1 MFRVIA
7 RARPWPEAVARW
19 DRDTA
24 SADLLPFWHGLAA
37 QDDLD
42 LEAVLAVAPRLRLA
56 VGSLVGK
63 PAPRARR
70 PGHDRHA
77 ET

>member
-1 MFRVIA
+1 MSRVIA
-7 RARPWPEAVARW
+7 RAWPWPDAVARW

-24 SADLLPFWHGLAA
+24 SAALLRFWHGLAA

-70 PGHDRHA
+70 PGHDRHT